1 MAPISPA
8 TKELVNMLFARF
20 MAIYGHK
27 FKSTFE
33 TANELAIAKREWA
46 LSIAPYDEDVLAMA
60 TEMAKQ
66 TYAWMPSIAEFLQLI
81 EKCQM
86 SFGLPAAEQA
96 YEEAC
101 RYADQ
106 ATEHDWSHAVV
117 YHAGK
122 QTGWFELRS
131 LSAEQIW
138 PRFQQQYKALCDK
151 VLAGQVLVMP
161 GQLRLPEAN
170 SSELFQLI
178 NQWGIAQGIADEE
191 AQSALY
197 YLHLVARNPL
207 RGKLRQQ
214 NADKYPQL
222 NLPDSIDD
230 LRAWA
235 TDIT

>member
-1 MAPISPA
+1 
-8 TKELVNMLFARF
+8 MLFARF

-27 FKSTFE
+27 FKSSFE

-60 TEMAKQ
+60 MEMAKQ
-66 TYAWMPSIAEFLQLI
+66 NYSWMPSIAEFLQLI
-81 EKCQM
+81 EKCQL

-106 ATEHDWSHAVV
+106 PSEHAWSHAVV

-131 LSAEQIW
+131 LATEQSW
-138 PRFQQQYKALCDK
+138 PRFQQEYKRLCDK
-151 VLAGQVLVMP
+151 VLAGQVLTMP
-161 GQLRLPEAN
+161 GQLRLPEPN

-178 NQWGIAQGIADEE
+178 SRWGQTQGITDEE
-191 AQSALY
+191 AQSGLY
-197 YLHLVARNPL
+197 YLHLLKRNPL
-207 RGKLRQQ
+207 RAKLQKQCQQKFPHLDWPNDIDELRQW
-214 NADKYPQL
+214 A
-222 NLPDSIDD
+222 SD
-230 LRAWA
+230 LA
-235 TDIT
+235 

>member
-1 MAPISPA
+1 
-8 TKELVNMLFARF
+8 MLFARF

-66 TYAWMPSIAEFLQLI
+66 TYSWMPSIAEFLQLI
-81 EKCQM
+81 EKCQL

-106 ATEHDWSHAVV
+106 PLQHEWSHAVV

-131 LSAEQIW
+131 LSQEQIW
-138 PRFQQQYKALCDK
+138 PRFRQQYQVFCDK
-151 VLAGQVLVMP
+151 VLAGQVLTMP
-161 GQLRLPEAN
+161 GQLSLPEPN

-178 NQWGIAQGIADEE
+178 SAWGKAQGLADEE
-191 AQSALY
+191 AQSGLY
-197 YLHLVARNPL
+197 YLHLIARNPL
-207 RGKLRQQ
+207 RQKLRQQ
-214 NADKYPQL
+214 SADKYPQL
-222 NLPDSIDD
+222 KLPNSIDD
-230 LRAWA
+230 LRQWA
-235 TDIT
+235 SDIA

>member
-1 MAPISPA
+1 MSPA
-8 TKELVNMLFARF
+8 TKELVNRVFVRF

-33 TANELAIAKREWA
+33 TTDEIALVKREWA
-46 LSIAPYDEDVLAMA
+46 ISLQPYDEDVVMA
-60 TEMAKQ
+60 AIELTKQ
-66 TYAWMPSIAEFLQLI
+66 NYSWPPAIAEFLQLI
-81 EKCQM
+81 EKCQI

-106 ATEHDWSHAVV
+106 ALEHDWSHAVV

-131 LSAEQIW
+131 LSTEQIW
-138 PRFQQQYKALCDK
+138 PRFQQQYKILCDK
-151 VLAGQVLVMP
+151 VLAGQVLTMP
-161 GQLRLPEAN
+161 GQLCLPEPN

-178 NQWGIAQGIADEE
+178 SAWGKAHSLSDEE
-191 AQSALY
+191 AQSGLY

-207 RGKLRQQ
+207 REKLRQQ
-214 NADKYPQL
+214 QIKKHPQL
-222 NLPDSIDD
+222 SLPESIDD
-230 LRAWA
+230 LRTWA

>member
-1 MAPISPA
+1 
-8 TKELVNMLFARF
+8 MLFARF

-46 LSIAPYDEDVLAMA
+46 LSIAPYEEDVLAMA

-66 TYAWMPSIAEFLQLI
+66 TYSWMPSIAEFLQLI

-106 ATEHDWSHAVV
+106 PTEHPWSHAVV

-131 LSAEQIW
+131 LAAEQIW
-138 PRFQQQYKALCDK
+138 PRFRHHYKVLCDK
-151 VLAGQVLVMP
+151 VLAGQVLTMP
-161 GQLRLPEAN
+161 GRLRLPEPN

-178 NQWGIAQGIADEE
+178 SAWGEAHGLADEE
-191 AQSALY
+191 AQTGLY

-207 RGKLRQQ
+207 RETLRQQ
-214 NADKYPQL
+214 QIAKHPQL
-222 NLPDSIDD
+222 DLPESIDD
-230 LRAWA
+230 LRGWA